1 MGMTEELTRLGKL
14 ITETK
19 TSLAQ
24 LEGREAEITERL
36 KKTFGVTTV
45 AEGDTMIEKL
55 NIDLAKMNE
64 EIVADFSKLKETFE
78 W

>member
-1 MGMTEELTRLGKL
+1 MGMTEELARLAKL

-24 LEGREAEITERL
+24 YEGRESEITERL
-36 KKTFGVTTV
+36 KKTFGVNSV
-45 AEGDTMIEKL
+45 EEGDVMIEKL
-55 NIDLAKMNE
+55 NADLTKMNE
-64 EIVADFSKLKETFE
+64 EIVADFGKLKEAFE